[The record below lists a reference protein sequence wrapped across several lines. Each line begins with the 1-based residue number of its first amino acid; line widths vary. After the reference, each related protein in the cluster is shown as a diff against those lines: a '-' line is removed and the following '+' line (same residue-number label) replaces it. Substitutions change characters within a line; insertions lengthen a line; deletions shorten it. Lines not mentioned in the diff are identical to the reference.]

1 MTNEFVKPEP
11 IEQEINQKEK
21 NKKWLLKKQQ
31 QALEVWRKD
40 GKIFVDWLGRC

>member
-11 IEQEINQKEK
+11 IEQEINQKQRV
-21 NKKWLLKKQQ
+21 KKWLLKKQQ
-31 QALEVWRKD
+31 QAQESGRKD